1 MCQNEV
7 VYTESC
13 LCTLLENKTFL
24 DYWFASVGISNL
36 TLCTFK
42 DFFFVCTHTSTSVCF
57 SAARLYQRHHT
68 GPAELWTP
76 PGTQGLTEVQS
87 GRLPLPGLLTVC
99 RRLSWTTVPT
109 CWRRSTLKKRKLK
122 KTVQLSSLTWWRMCC
137 FLFNHFTK
145 CVYWF
150 YHKTCL
156 KNVKLKK
163 ECIIVNMLS
172 EFSLINESYC
182 SLLLELLNRKN
193 VNYSVRLLMLTC
205 TGYKLKYLHVLHFC
219 VTCTD
224 NLLINTDVGN

>member
-1 MCQNEV
+1 MCLCKLSAELFEGTTFTESQVQRAAFSRVVCQNEV

-24 DYWFASVGISNL
+24 DYWFASVGVSNL

-109 CWRRSTLKKRKLK
+109 CWRRSTLKKK
-122 KTVQLSSLTWWRMCC
+122 KI
-137 FLFNHFTK
+137 K
-145 CVYWF
+145 
-150 YHKTCL
+150 
-156 KNVKLKK
+156 KNCAIVKFDLM
-163 ECIIVNMLS
+163 EDV
-172 EFSLINESYC
+172 
-182 SLLLELLNRKN
+182 LLLIQ
-193 VNYSVRLLMLTC
+193 SF
-205 TGYKLKYLHVLHFC
+205 YKMC
-219 VTCTD
+219 
-224 NLLINTDVGN
+224 LLILS

>member
-1 MCQNEV
+1 MKL
-7 VYTESC
+7 YTLNHACVLYLKTKHFLTIDLLLLGYQTSHSAH
-13 LCTLLENKTFL
+13 LKTLL
-24 DYWFASVGISNL
+24 
-36 TLCTFK
+36 
-42 DFFFVCTHTSTSVCF
+42 FFFVCTHTSTSVCF

-156 KNVKLKK
+156 KNVKLKR
-163 ECIIVNMLS
+163 ECITVNMLS

-205 TGYKLKYLHVLHFC
+205 TGYKLKYLPHVLHFC

>member
-1 MCQNEV
+1 MLVYFTWKQNI
-7 VYTESC
+7 SWLLIC
-13 LCTLLENKTFL
+13 FCWDIKPHTLHIYLFI
-24 DYWFASVGISNL
+24 YFVH
-36 TLCTFK
+36 TL
-42 DFFFVCTHTSTSVCF
+42 
-57 SAARLYQRHHT
+57 Q
-68 GPAELWTP
+68 
-76 PGTQGLTEVQS
+76 
-87 GRLPLPGLLTVC
+87 
-99 RRLSWTTVPT
+99 RLSVSLQPVCIKDITPDLQSCELLQELKGSLKCKADVFLSLDSSQCAGDWAG
-109 CWRRSTLKKRKLK
+109 RRCLLVGGVLLWKKRKLK